1 VKVVVAGG
9 GTAGHVF
16 PAIALARRLIDDHG
30 ADVRY
35 LGTTA
40 GLESR
45 LVPEAGI
52 PFTAIE
58 AQPLERKLSA
68 KSVAAPLIT
77 ARAVRASRPLVLDA
91 DVVVGMGGYVSVPPV
106 LAAARAHR
114 PIVLHEQNA
123 IPGLANRLL
132 ARFAS
137 AVAVSFGDARARL
150 PRSTRTVLTGNPVRA
165 SIADV
170 AERREAVAKE
180 AWTALDLDERRR
192 TVVVFGGSL
201 GALHLDRTIA
211 GALEALEER
220 DDLQLLVVTGPA
232 HLDVVAASARPGV
245 PLLVRAVP
253 FLDRMELAY
262 AVADLVV
269 ARAGATTIA
278 EIAVCGLPS
287 ILVPFPFATA
297 NHQEANARELER
309 VGASSVLLDGDLEPV
324 ALALQIAD
332 LVDDAARLRA
342 MAESARAWA
351 RPDAAARL
359 ADLVVEAA

>member
-35 LGTTA
+35 LGTAA
-40 GLESR
+40 GLEAR

-58 AQPLERKLSA
+58 AQPLRRKISA
-68 KSVAAPLIT
+68 KSAVAPLVA

-106 LAAARAHR
+106 LAAARARR

-132 ARFAS
+132 ARFATT
-137 AVAVSFGDARARL
+137 VAVSFGDARPRF

-180 AWTALDLDERRR
+180 AWTALDLDEGRR

-211 GALEALEER
+211 GALEPLEER
-220 DDLQLLVVTGPA
+220 DDLQLLVLTGPA
-232 HLDVVAASARPGV
+232 HLDVVSTAVRPGS
-245 PLLVRAVP
+245 PLLVRTLP

-278 EIAVCGLPS
+278 EISVCGLAS
-287 ILVPFPFATA
+287 ILVPYPFATA

-309 VGASSVLLDGDLEPV
+309 AGASSVLLDRDLEPV
-324 ALALQIAD
+324 ALALQITD
-332 LVDDAARLRA
+332 LVDDPARLRA
-342 MAESARAWA
+342 MAESARGWA
-351 RPDAAARL
+351 RPDAASRL
-359 ADLVVEAA
+359 ADLVAEAA